1 MSTLAAIA
9 APFAGEAVAA
19 RRRAPSRARAARS
32 ARCAASEEVRSQPSI
47 PSRLSP
53 PPGPPP
59 RAPHPADHVIR
70 HTFVHALT
78 IVIFSR
84 TRNRMYKQR
93 DAAPS
98 ATLSRRGLGAAAAA
112 LALGVSSA
120 PAPALAV
127 QGMIAGRVPGLA
139 PADENGIRRYTRP
152 EGKSG
157 GHGVGWTEITPYTF
171 DVYEGWE
178 EIPVSIADPG
188 GTEIDVRFNSETD
201 GGLKVV
207 LAPVLRF
214 ADVKEGTN
222 PTIEEL
228 IPFERFM
235 AGFGPELTQ
244 NPVDDDMIVDKF
256 VDTRDGL
263 TYYNFELKDHTLVA
277 ATVWKKRVNI
287 ICLKAPSR
295 QWRTSA
301 DKLRNTMKSFKVLTA
316 QA

>member
-1 MSTLAAIA
+1 
-9 APFAGEAVAA
+9 
-19 RRRAPSRARAARS
+19 
-32 ARCAASEEVRSQPSI
+32 VR
-47 PSRLSP
+47 
-53 PPGPPP
+53 
-59 RAPHPADHVIR
+59 
-70 HTFVHALT
+70 ALT
-78 IVIFSR
+78 IAIFSANAR
-84 TRNRMYKQR
+84 TREQR
-93 DAAPS
+93 EQRSAVPS

-112 LALGVSSA
+112 LALGVCSA

-139 PADENGIRRYTRP
+139 PADANGVRRYTRP

-188 GTEIDVRFNSETD
+188 GTEIDVRFNSDED